1 MQFAGK
7 AAIVTGGAK
16 GLGRSFAMALAR
28 HDCAVLIAD
37 VDEEELSENQ

>member
-16 GLGRSFAMALAR
+16 GLGRSFAMALASQ
-28 HDCAVLIAD
+28 DCAILIAD